1 MSERHRVA
9 GRLGGLAV
17 VERYGREWMST
28 IGRRGG
34 RPRWQVTL
42 AKAHQREEARG
53 ARLKKEVFGRT
64 SAVPPVLFPQRG
76 NSQKGQHE
84 RQGEPV
90 CVRPQ

>member
-1 MSERHRVA
+1 MSERHRAV

-42 AKAHQREEARG
+42 AKAWQREG
-53 ARLKKEVFGRT
+53 ARRVRLKQKEVFGRT
-64 SAVPPVLFPQRG
+64 SAVPFVPFRQKG
-76 NSQKGQHE
+76 NS
-84 RQGEPV
+84 
-90 CVRPQ
+90 